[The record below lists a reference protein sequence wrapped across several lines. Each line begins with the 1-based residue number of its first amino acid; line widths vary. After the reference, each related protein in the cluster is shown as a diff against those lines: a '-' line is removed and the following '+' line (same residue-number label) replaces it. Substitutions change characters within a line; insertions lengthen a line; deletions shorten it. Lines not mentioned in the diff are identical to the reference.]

1 MKKLLFFL
9 AIILL
14 VPGVLAQK
22 NTIKLLAVNEGT
34 KQGAIVDLDLN
45 VVDGSGKVFIETYPL
60 TQIDTQISLRIAKL
74 NACKMSGKYCLD
86 KDFLYSLKTDSPV
99 VAGPSAGAAMTL
111 LTMASLE
118 NKKINPDSIITGTI
132 NSGGV
137 IGVVGGLNEK
147 IKAAANK
154 SMKKVL
160 IPKGE
165 LNSTELKKL
174 RGEFNIDIIEVS
186 NIEEAFEIFTGE
198 KVVRPELVVNSNYK
212 DTMKKMNEDMCKRT
226 ETLKDELKKVD
237 IPKKYNGTF
246 NLGLNLSEK
255 AEKFYSD
262 EKYYSSASR
271 CFGTN
276 VYFREILFGIL
287 NLTENET
294 EKQKHIIEKEL
305 QGIEM
310 ELNLTEISN
319 LGDLEAN
326 MIVRER
332 VDDARKNLMENSTK
346 GLSYALER
354 SYGASSWLNFVG
366 FPGKSI
372 DESKMK
378 ESCMMKIS
386 EVNELYNYVALYV
399 PFLMEE
405 TKKELELAKKY
416 LDSNDYILCL
426 FKASKSEAEIN
437 AALSTLYISDSNVK
451 VLLQNKIFAA
461 KKEIE
466 KQIVNGNFPI
476 LGYSYYEYANALNES
491 DRYNALLY
499 AEYGIELSN
508 LDVFFPV
515 KRPFFKLDERALMT
529 LVLGF
534 LIGVVLFSIRKGYR
548 RNKIVLKRRR

>member
-9 AIILL
+9 AILLL

-198 KVVRPELVVNSNYK
+198 KVVRPELVVNSN
-212 DTMKKMNEDMCKRT
+212 
-226 ETLKDELKKVD
+226 
-237 IPKKYNGTF
+237 
-246 NLGLNLSEK
+246 
-255 AEKFYSD
+255 
-262 EKYYSSASR
+262 
-271 CFGTN
+271 
-276 VYFREILFGIL
+276 
-287 NLTENET
+287 
-294 EKQKHIIEKEL
+294 
-305 QGIEM
+305 
-310 ELNLTEISN
+310 
-319 LGDLEAN
+319 
-326 MIVRER
+326 
-332 VDDARKNLMENSTK
+332 
-346 GLSYALER
+346 
-354 SYGASSWLNFVG
+354 
-366 FPGKSI
+366 
-372 DESKMK
+372 
-378 ESCMMKIS
+378 
-386 EVNELYNYVALYV
+386 
-399 PFLMEE
+399 
-405 TKKELELAKKY
+405 
-416 LDSNDYILCL
+416 
-426 FKASKSEAEIN
+426 
-437 AALSTLYISDSNVK
+437 
-451 VLLQNKIFAA
+451 
-461 KKEIE
+461 
-466 KQIVNGNFPI
+466 
-476 LGYSYYEYANALNES
+476 
-491 DRYNALLY
+491 
-499 AEYGIELSN
+499 
-508 LDVFFPV
+508 
-515 KRPFFKLDERALMT
+515 
-529 LVLGF
+529 
-534 LIGVVLFSIRKGYR
+534 
-548 RNKIVLKRRR
+548 

>member
-1 MKKLLFFL
+1 MKKILFL
-9 AIILL
+9 IILL
-14 VPGVLAQK
+14 MIPGVLAQK

-34 KQGAIVDLDLN
+34 KQGAIVDLDLA
-45 VVDGSGKVFIETYPL
+45 VTDGSGKVFIETYPL
-60 TQIDTQISLRIAKL
+60 TQIDTQISLRIAKI

-111 LTMASLE
+111 LTMAALE
-118 NKKINPDSIITGTI
+118 NKKINPDFIITGTI

-137 IGVVGGLNEK
+137 IGMVGGLNEK
-147 IKAAANK
+147 IKAAVNK

-165 LNSTELKKL
+165 MNSSELRKT
-174 RGEFNIDIIEVS
+174 RAEFNIDIAEVS
-186 NIEEAFEIFTGE
+186 NIEEAFEIFTG
-198 KVVRPELVVNSNYK
+198 KRISRPEIAVNENYRNTIMVMT
-212 DTMKKMNEDMCKRT
+212 DDMCRRT
-226 ETLKDELKKVD
+226 ESLKNEIKNV
-237 IPKKYNGTF
+237 PERYNKTF
-246 NLGLNLSEK
+246 NLGVNLSEK
-255 AEKFYSD
+255 AAKFYSD

-271 CFGTN
+271 CFGAN
-276 VYFREILFGIL
+276 VYFREVLFGVL
-287 NLTENET
+287 NLTEKEI
-294 EKQKHIIEKEL
+294 EEQKQAIEKEL
-305 QGIEM
+305 RAIESK
-310 ELNLTEISN
+310 LNSSKIDN

-332 VDDARKNLMENSTK
+332 VDDSRKNLKENSTK

-354 SYGASSWLNFVG
+354 SYGASSWLNFIG
-366 FPGKSI
+366 FLGKPI
-372 DESKMK
+372 DESGMR

-386 EVNELYNYVALYV
+386 EVNELYNYVAMYV

-416 LDSNDYILCL
+416 LDTKDYILCL

-437 AALSTLYISDSNVK
+437 TALSTLYIQDSNVK

-466 KQIVNGNFPI
+466 KQIAKGNFPI
-476 LGYSYYEYANALNES
+476 LGYSYYEYANALNET
-491 DRYNALLY
+491 DKYNALLY

-508 LDVFFPV
+508 FDVYFPV
-515 KRPFFKLDERALMT
+515 KKPLFKFDEKALTT
-529 LVLGF
+529 LILGF
-534 LIGVVLFSIRKGYR
+534 AVGLCLFLIRKGYKR
-548 RNKIVLKRRR
+548 KKIILRKR

>member
-1 MKKLLFFL
+1 MKKILFL
-9 AIILL
+9 IILL
-14 VPGVLAQK
+14 MIPGVLAQK

-34 KQGAIVDLDLN
+34 KQGAIVDLDLT
-45 VVDGSGKVFIETYPL
+45 VADGSGKVFIETYPL
-60 TQIDTQISLRIAKL
+60 TQIDTQISLRIAKI

-111 LTMASLE
+111 LTMAALE
-118 NKKINPDSIITGTI
+118 NKKINPDFIITGTI

-137 IGVVGGLNEK
+137 IGMVGGLNEK
-147 IKAAANK
+147 IKAAVNK

-165 LNSTELKKL
+165 MNSSELRKT
-174 RGEFNIDIIEVS
+174 RAEFNIDISEVS

-198 KVVRPELVVNSNYK
+198 RISRPEIAVNENYRNTIMVMT
-212 DTMKKMNEDMCKRT
+212 DDMCRRT
-226 ETLKDELKKVD
+226 ESLKNEIKNV
-237 IPKKYNGTF
+237 PERYNKTF
-246 NLGLNLSEK
+246 NLGVNLSEK
-255 AEKFYSD
+255 AAKFYSD

-271 CFGTN
+271 CFGAN
-276 VYFREILFGIL
+276 VYFREVLFGVL
-287 NLTENET
+287 NLTEKEI
-294 EKQKHIIEKEL
+294 EEQKQAIEKEL
-305 QGIEM
+305 RAIESK
-310 ELNLTEISN
+310 LNSSKIDN

-332 VDDARKNLMENSTK
+332 VDDSRKNLKENSTK

-354 SYGASSWLNFVG
+354 SYGASSWLNFIG
-366 FPGKSI
+366 FLGKPI
-372 DESKMK
+372 DESGMR

-386 EVNELYNYVALYV
+386 EVNELYNYVAMYV

-416 LDSNDYILCL
+416 LDTKDYILCL

-437 AALSTLYISDSNVK
+437 TALSTLYIQDSNVK

-466 KQIVNGNFPI
+466 KQIAKGNFPI
-476 LGYSYYEYANALNES
+476 LGYSYYEYANALNET
-491 DRYNALLY
+491 DKYNALLY

-508 LDVFFPV
+508 FDVYFPV
-515 KRPFFKLDERALMT
+515 KKPLFKFDEKALTT
-529 LVLGF
+529 LILGF
-534 LIGVVLFSIRKGYR
+534 AVGLCLFLIRKGYKR
-548 RNKIVLKRRR
+548 KKIILRKR